1 VGALAHDVSDA
12 AASARATAAASASL
26 LSRSAAKPRASAP
39 RGFCVQALGVCW
51 GAGFCGGGGARASA
65 AHEGCVALAPAA
77 GAGAAP
83 ATADAHDA
91 GAAGRRHAPS
101 ALRWAG
107 RRRTASGD
115 GAGDGGAAAARPD
128 LASACGGGE
137 AHVVEGRGRR
147 NAAPPRAS
155 DAPYLAPS
163 AQSADAPRDRG
174 VGAFPFDDGPAA
186 RSGAALA
193 PGEPGG
199 AGAAGAAGRAGAG
212 AGAAPARSAST
223 RRRRAASRFARA
235 ASASR
240 CASDGGFFLR
250 RSRAVDSSTACAPRR
265 VRGDEPRSDEKLT
278 APRARRVR
286 GAEDQ
291 ALDQLAQGGAV
302 ARLRGEGGRVDYYAR
317 VPPRRR
323 GALPWTFSFSS
334 FWGHRRW
341 LGTRRRATTS
351 RRRRRRPCRTLCAAE
366 GVRLRRLALGGAALS
381 WDARDSASA
390 QLSVGRHSTN
400 SYRSPR
406 REGRFLPADPVCRA
420 STAATGRRAREVGVA
435 ARPARRV
442 HLRSSAAGSGRLRR
456 AARAVS
462 PGVSR
467 ARVEA
472 SE

>member
-1 VGALAHDVSDA
+1 MFSEGE
-12 AASARATAAASASL
+12 
-26 LSRSAAKPRASAP
+26 
-39 RGFCVQALGVCW
+39 
-51 GAGFCGGGGARASA
+51 GGGGPTDPLRP
-65 AHEGCVALAPAA
+65 EGP
-77 GAGAAP
+77 
-83 ATADAHDA
+83 
-91 GAAGRRHAPS
+91 
-101 ALRWAG
+101 
-107 RRRTASGD
+107 
-115 GAGDGGAAAARPD
+115 
-128 LASACGGGE
+128 
-137 AHVVEGRGRR
+137 
-147 NAAPPRAS
+147 
-155 DAPYLAPS
+155 
-163 AQSADAPRDRG
+163 
-174 VGAFPFDDGPAA
+174 
-186 RSGAALA
+186 
-193 PGEPGG
+193 
-199 AGAAGAAGRAGAG
+199 
-212 AGAAPARSAST
+212 AAPARSAST

-381 WDARDSASA
+381 WDARDSAAA

-442 HLRSSAAGSGRLRR
+442 HLRSSTAGSGGL
-456 AARAVS
+456 A
-462 PGVSR
+462 PSR
-467 ARVEA
+467 EPSAQV
-472 SE
+472 